1 MYTFRYVLIPI
12 FFFLFVALVN
22 HFLLFASLVFLP
34 PHIRVWTGD
43 RELDFTNT
51 QTLVEP
57 RTVGDNTKVSI
68 TSKLNYAFQ
77 AVDHDKSLR
86 CVTTG
91 PWLTMEDPHQASAQ
105 LNVICESALTSVLI
119 YQDPPVLTVFLFLAV
134 PPQPKDEMTLYG
146 FVLGQPGDITVNF
159 TANPRPSAV
168 IWKLD
173 GETELAVEPFTGRSS
188 DPRVEVSELR
198 STVI

>member
-1 MYTFRYVLIPI
+1 M
-12 FFFLFVALVN
+12 
-22 HFLLFASLVFLP
+22 
-34 PHIRVWTGD
+34 
-43 RELDFTNT
+43 DFTNT

-105 LNVICESALTSVLI
+105 LNVICEFALTSVLI

-198 STVI
+198 STVIESSSHQPKKKKEMFQNSIFL

>member
-1 MYTFRYVLIPI
+1 M
-12 FFFLFVALVN
+12 
-22 HFLLFASLVFLP
+22 
-34 PHIRVWTGD
+34 
-43 RELDFTNT
+43 
-51 QTLVEP
+51 
-57 RTVGDNTKVSI
+57 
-68 TSKLNYAFQ
+68 
-77 AVDHDKSLR
+77 
-86 CVTTG
+86 
-91 PWLTMEDPHQASAQ
+91 
-105 LNVICESALTSVLI
+105 TSVLI

-198 STVI
+198 STVIESSSHQPKKKKEMFQNSIFL